1 MSSLLRPPVPS
12 PDRPSLRWH
21 QLYGSAAALALSEAM
36 RVDGRLYVV
45 VADGARALER
55 LSAELRFYAGED
67 AQLLTFPDWEVL
79 PYELFSPHPDITSER
94 LRALFELPSARSG
107 CLVVAADTLMQRL
120 PPRAYVQARAFE
132 LAVGQTLGL
141 DAFRE
146 RLIEA
151 GYASVSQVTSPGEF
165 AVRGSLLDV
174 FPMGSADPL
183 RIDLFGEDI
192 EAIRRFDPETQRS
205 LDSLDRV
212 RLLPA
217 REVPLDSEAVRGFR
231 RRFRTRFEGDPT
243 QAAVYR
249 GVSEGLAPP
258 GIEFYLPLFFDETAT
273 LFDYLPADAVIVRDV
288 ALSGALVKD
297 WHDVE
302 ARYEDRRYDLER
314 PILAP
319 GELFLAP
326 QELERRMGAFNAITL
341 DAFKADLETG
351 GARDEVR
358 NFPTAAPRELR
369 ADARAEHPCAPLE
382 KFLDRFGGRV
392 LIAADSPG
400 RREVLQEMLRNQQ
413 LEATPVSGWAP
424 FADSTT
430 PLALTIAPDIEGLTL
445 TEPPVAV
452 ISEAQLFGA
461 RARQERRRK
470 RAAVDPEAILRDLQN
485 LTPGAPV
492 VHEEYG
498 VGRYVGLQPMEVAGQ
513 HGEFLVLEY
522 LDGDRVYVPVHALH
536 LVTRYTGAAPE
547 SAPLHKLGTD
557 QWAKARKRAAEQIRD
572 VAAELLD
579 LYARRRAR
587 QGLKL
592 VVPESEYQAFANAFP
607 FEETADQAEAI
618 RQVISD
624 LQSERP
630 MDRIVCGDVGF
641 GKTEVAMRAAFAAVQ
656 AGRQVALLVPTTLL
670 AQQHLANFRDRFADW
685 PVRIE
690 SLSRFGSGRETQ
702 VVIDGIEAGVVDI
715 VIATHRLLHAHARFK
730 DLGLIIV
737 DEEHRFGVRDKERL
751 QALRAEVHVLTL
763 TATPIPRTLN
773 MALGGLRD
781 LSLITTPPAER
792 LAIKTFVTEWH
803 NATLREAALREL
815 RRGGQMYFVHNE
827 VRSIDKI
834 AAEIQA
840 LVPEASV
847 RVGHGQMRER
857 DLEQLM
863 VDFYHRR
870 FNLLVCTTIIESGI
884 DVPSANTIMINRAE
898 RIGLAQLHQL
908 RGRVGRSHHRAYA
921 YLITPPRPALSADA
935 IKRLEAIE
943 SMEELGA
950 GFVLATHDLEIRGA
964 GELLGERQSG
974 QMTEI
979 GLALYLDL
987 LEEAVRALK
996 EGREP
1001 ALDKPL
1007 AADAEVELR
1016 LPAFLPEA
1024 YIGDVHVRLSLY
1036 KRIGSAGSG
1045 EELDDLTAEIFDR
1058 FGPLPP
1064 SAQHLLR
1071 VARLKL
1077 TARALGV
1084 RRLDVGPQGGYVLF
1098 EERNAIDPAAVI
1110 RMLQKNPREYRLEGP
1125 LKLRV
1130 TRALATEE
1138 ARFEFAAALLRSLE
1152 PAARPG
1158 AAATEPSTVAVA
1170 PTAPEHK
1177 STASANRSSAPERQ
1191 PTAPE
1196 ARPATAGRKPAA
1208 PERKKG

>member
-1 MSSLLRPPVPS
+1 MPQLLKPPIPT
-12 PDRPSLRWH
+12 PARPSLRWH
-21 QLYGSAAALALSEAM
+21 QLYGSAAALALAEAM
-36 RVDGRLYVV
+36 RADPRLYVIV
-45 VADGARALER
+45 TDGARELEQ
-55 LSAELRFYAGED
+55 LSAELRFYAGDQLE
-67 AQLLTFPDWEVL
+67 LLTFPDWEVL
-79 PYELFSPHPDITSER
+79 PYDLFSPHPDITSDR
-94 LRALFELPSARSG
+94 LRALYQLPRTTRG

-132 LAVGQTLGL
+132 LKVGQTLGL
-141 DAFRE
+141 EAFRE

-165 AVRGSLLDV
+165 AMRGSLLDV

-183 RIDLFGEDI
+183 RIDLFDEDI

-205 LDSLDRV
+205 LDSLQSV

-217 REVPLDSEAVRGFR
+217 REVTLDAEGVRGFR

-243 QAAVYR
+243 QSSIYR

-273 LFDYLPADAVIVRDV
+273 LFDYLPEDAVIVRDV
-288 ALSGALVKD
+288 TLAGALAKD
-297 WHDVE
+297 WQDIE
-302 ARYEDRRYDLER
+302 SRYEERRHDIER
-314 PILAP
+314 PVLTPA
-319 GELFLAP
+319 ELFLSP
-326 QELERRMGAFNAITL
+326 DELEARIGQFHSITL
-341 DAFKADLETG
+341 DAFKADVETADAG
-351 GARDEVR
+351 PAVQ
-358 NFPTAAPRELR
+358 NFPTTAPRELR
-369 ADARAEHPCAPLE
+369 VEARAEKPFAPLAA
-382 KFLDRFGGRV
+382 FLDQFGGRV

-400 RREVLQEMLRNQQ
+400 RREVLQDMLRADG
-413 LEATPVSGWAP
+413 LDAP
-424 FADSTT
+424 SVADWGAFSASSAR
-430 PLALTIAPDIEGLTL
+430 LALTIAPDIRGLTL
-445 TEPPVAV
+445 TQPPIAV
-452 ISEAQLFGA
+452 VSESQLFGA

-470 RAAVDPEAILRDLQN
+470 RAAVDPEALLRDLQN

-513 HGEFLVLEY
+513 NGEFLVLEY
-522 LDGDRVYVPVHALH
+522 LDGDRVYVPVHSLH

-579 LYARRRAR
+579 LYARRKA
-587 QGLKL
+587 QKGLQL
-592 VVPESEYQAFANAFP
+592 PIPEHEYQAFANAFP

-618 RQVISD
+618 RSVLND
-624 LQSERP
+624 LKSERP

-641 GKTEVAMRAAFAAVQ
+641 GKTEVAMRAAFAVAQ
-656 AGRQVALLVPTTLL
+656 AGKQVAVLVPTTLL

-690 SLSRFGSGRETQ
+690 SLSRFGTSKETQ
-702 VVIDGIEAGVVDI
+702 AVVDGIERGTVDI
-715 VIATHRLLHAHARFK
+715 VIATHRLLHAHVRFK

-803 NATLREAALREL
+803 GPTLREAALREL
-815 RRGGQMYFVHNE
+815 RRGGQIYFIHNE
-827 VRSIDKI
+827 VRSIEKI
-834 AAEIQA
+834 ANEVQA

-847 RVGHGQMRER
+847 RFGHGQMRER
-857 DLEQLM
+857 ELEQLM

-884 DVPSANTIMINRAE
+884 DVPSANTIMINRAD
-898 RIGLAQLHQL
+898 RMGLAQLHQL

-921 YLITPPRPALSADA
+921 YLITPPRQSLTGDA
-935 IKRLEAIE
+935 RKRLEAIE
-943 SMEELGA
+943 SMEDLGA

-1001 ALDKPL
+1001 ALEKPL
-1007 AADAEVELR
+1007 AAETEVELR
-1016 LPAFLPEA
+1016 LPAFLPA
-1024 YIGDVHVRLSLY
+1024 TYIGDVHVRLALY
-1036 KRIGSAGSG
+1036 KRIAGAQSAA
-1045 EELDDLTAEIFDR
+1045 ELDELHAEIIDR
-1058 FGPLPP
+1058 FSMPP
-1064 SAQHLLR
+1064 PQAQNLLR
-1071 VARLKL
+1071 IARLKL
-1077 TARALGV
+1077 TARALGI
-1084 RRLDVGPQGGYVLF
+1084 RRLDLGPQGGTVLF
-1098 EERNAIDPAAVI
+1098 EERNSIDPAAVI
-1110 RMLQKNPREYRLEGP
+1110 RMIQKAPREYRLEGP
-1125 LKLRV
+1125 LKLRI
-1130 TRALATEE
+1130 TRPMEKEE
-1138 ARFEFAAALLRSLE
+1138 ARFEFASDLLKRLE
-1152 PAARPG
+1152 VATPASAEGPSR
-1158 AAATEPSTVAVA
+1158 AATESAAPVPPRAAVRDQA
-1170 PTAPEHK
+1170 P
-1177 STASANRSSAPERQ
+1177 
-1191 PTAPE
+1191 
-1196 ARPATAGRKPAA
+1196 GRGSVQAKKPAA
-1208 PERKKG
+1208 GKRR